1 MRALI
6 QRVARA
12 SVSVDGHEV
21 GRTGKGLVVLLGISK
36 EDGEEDAR
44 YLVQRIVN
52 LRIFPDEDNRFNRSA
67 KDSLAELLVI
77 SQFTLYADTRRG
89 RRPDF
94 TQAAPPEDAERLY
107 RRVVELFA
115 ETGLRVETGRFREYM
130 LVDIQNDGPVTIMI
144 DSDDRFRPRRG

>member
-12 SVSVDGHEV
+12 SVSVDGREV

-44 YLVQRIVN
+44 YLVERIVN

-107 RRVVELFA
+107 LRAVELFA
-115 ETGLRVETGRFREYM
+115 ESGLRVETGRFREYM

>member
-1 MRALI
+1 
-6 QRVARA
+6 
-12 SVSVDGHEV
+12 VDGREV

-44 YLVQRIVN
+44 HLVERIVN

-107 RRVVELFA
+107 RRAVELFA
-115 ETGLRVETGRFREYM
+115 ESGLRVETGRFREYM

>member
-44 YLVQRIVN
+44 YLVERIVN

>member
-12 SVSVDGHEV
+12 SVSVDGLEV

-44 YLVQRIVN
+44 HLVERIVN

-107 RRVVELFA
+107 RRAVELFA
-115 ETGLRVETGRFREYM
+115 ESGLRVETGRFREYM

>member
-1 MRALI
+1 
-6 QRVARA
+6 
-12 SVSVDGHEV
+12 VSVDGHEV

-44 YLVQRIVN
+44 YLVERIIN

-107 RRVVELFA
+107 RRAVELFA
-115 ETGLRVETGRFREYM
+115 ESGLRVETGRFREYM

>member
-1 MRALI
+1 
-6 QRVARA
+6 
-12 SVSVDGHEV
+12 V

-44 YLVQRIVN
+44 HLVERIVN